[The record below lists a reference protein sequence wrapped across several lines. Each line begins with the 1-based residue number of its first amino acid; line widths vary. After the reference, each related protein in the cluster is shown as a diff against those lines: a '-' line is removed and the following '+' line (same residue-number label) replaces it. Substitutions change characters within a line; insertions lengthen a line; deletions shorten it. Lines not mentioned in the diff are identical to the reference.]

1 MLAALWFCPDLHAFF
16 WAERHPRPLRPPL
29 HANTGMSEPRGR
41 LARWSVSLRAVLAA
55 SLGAHRKAQHA
66 RVCFAGGRYFSSYR
80 IDGTYAKSLRRVGSA
95 RGCSEASDISHR
107 GCSEASRRRSC
118 LRKPG
123 GSSRMALGRAGG
135 HVQCRARGGGGI
147 ARARSRL
154 ASSGCQGKISNHLL
168 YRRSYT

>member
-1 MLAALWFCPDLHAFF
+1 MQ
-16 WAERHPRPLRPPL
+16 PLK
-29 HANTGMSEPRGR
+29 
-41 LARWSVSLRAVLAA
+41 AVLEVLCRHDVVVVLDGDLEEDLNLLQ
-55 SLGAHRKAQHA
+55 SGNR
-66 RVCFAGGRYFSSYR
+66 SYS
-80 IDGTYAKSLRRVGSA
+80 IDGTYTKSLRRVGSA

-168 YRRSYT
+168 YSKKLHVDLPGQGSRGKRHRGKAESPETQRTVGRAHCPCWGE

>member
-1 MLAALWFCPDLHAFF
+1 MSIHDRDYLWTAHGHSCLVIMAAVAPKSGPIPWHMSIHDRDYLWPAHGHSCLVIMA
-16 WAERHPRPLRPPL
+16 
-29 HANTGMSEPRGR
+29 
-41 LARWSVSLRAVLAA
+41 AVAP
-55 SLGAHRKAQHA
+55 K
-66 RVCFAGGRYFSSYR
+66 SS
-80 IDGTYAKSLRRVGSA
+80 IDGTYTKSLRRVGSA

-107 GCSEASRRRSC
+107 GCSEASRQRSC